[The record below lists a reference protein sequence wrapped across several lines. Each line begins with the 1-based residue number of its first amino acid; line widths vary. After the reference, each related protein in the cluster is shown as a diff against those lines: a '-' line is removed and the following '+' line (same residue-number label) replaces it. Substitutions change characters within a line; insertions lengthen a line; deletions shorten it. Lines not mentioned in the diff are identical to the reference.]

1 MQNYH
6 QTIPVV
12 LQQAKGVH
20 VYDVDGRPY
29 LDFLAAYSAVNQG
42 HCHPRL
48 VNAMIDQASTLTL
61 TSRAFKSNLLPQFS
75 DMITKLLGYERVLP
89 MNTGVEAG
97 EVAVKL
103 ARKWAYQVKKVPK
116 NQAKIVLAKNNFWG
130 RSIAAI
136 SSSTNPVAYNNFGLC
151 YMVLKLFHMII

>member
-116 NQAKIVLAKNNFWG
+116 NQAKTQWTRSLARKTLPG
-130 RSIAAI
+130 
-136 SSSTNPVAYNNFGLC
+136 
-151 YMVLKLFHMII
+151 LFHVSKWQRTYSSHGMGSSIS